1 LILKISGVW
10 GICLKSYEKEAF
22 LKSFSLLFLVQFI
35 FLSLVMWQYHKSV
48 DHKYDMK
55 IMHEMTQCSYT
66 LDCPKYE
73 MDFVHDLK
81 GQELNRLYGG
91 SEYYMLFTIPTSNSD
106 YLKFSLSKEK
116 YEKEHEKIVY
126 DNLVTYFLFLMITLL
141 ISGLFARFSLRPL
154 NEALR
159 LNDEFVKD
167 MLHDFN
173 TPLSSL
179 KINFKILQKK
189 FGEDDAINRSEEAMQ
204 TIASLQ
210 SNLSYFLSHSPLSQ
224 ERVDLEEMVVARVK
238 SYKSVFP
245 DIDFLVDIPKRHL
258 EINRESFL
266 RVIDNLLS
274 NACKYN
280 VKDGNVYIFFK
291 EDTLVIEDSGIGIK
305 EPQKIFDRFYRE
317 TSRGMGIGLHV
328 VKKLCDELDIQIE
341 VESKLK
347 KGTKFLINLEKVML
361 S

>member
-1 LILKISGVW
+1 MLGLW

-22 LKSFSLLFLVQFI
+22 FKSFSLLFLVQFI
-35 FLSLVMWQYHKSV
+35 FLTLVMWQYHKSA

-55 IMHEMTQCSYT
+55 LMHEMRQCSYT

-81 GQELNRLYGG
+81 SKELNRFYGG

-116 YEKEHEKIVY
+116 YETEHRKIVH
-126 DNLVTYFLFLMITLL
+126 DNLVTYLFFLMIIVL

-154 NEALR
+154 NDALR

-189 FGEDDAINRSEEAMQ
+189 FGEDDAINRSEEAMRS
-204 TIASLQ
+204 IADLQ
-210 SNLSYFLSHSPLSQ
+210 SNLSYFLSHSPLSK
-224 ERVDLEEMVVARVK
+224 EKLDLETTIVERVK
-238 SYKSVFP
+238 SYEQVFP
-245 DIDFLVDIPKRHL
+245 DIDFLVDMPKVYL

-266 RVIDNLLS
+266 RIVDNLLS

-280 VKDGNVYIFFK
+280 VKNGNVHIFIQK
-291 EDTLVIEDSGIGIK
+291 DILVIEDSGIGIK
-305 EPQKIFDRFYRE
+305 EPQKIFDRFYKE

-328 VKKLCDELDIQIE
+328 VKKLCDDLNILIE
-341 VESKLK
+341 VESVLK
-347 KGTKFLINLEKVML
+347 QGTKFLINLEKVML
-361 S
+361 R

>member
-1 LILKISGVW
+1 MNG
-10 GICLKSYEKEAF
+10 
-22 LKSFSLLFLVQFI
+22 
-35 FLSLVMWQYHKSV
+35 
-48 DHKYDMK
+48 
-55 IMHEMTQCSYT
+55 MTMF
-66 LDCPKYE
+66 DCPKYE
-73 MDFVHDLK
+73 MDFEHELK
-81 GQELNRLYGG
+81 GRELNHLYGR

-116 YEKEHEKIVY
+116 YEKEHEKIVH
-126 DNLVTYFLFLMITLL
+126 DNLVTYLLFLMIIVL
-141 ISGLFARFSLRPL
+141 ISGVFARFSLRPL
-154 NEALR
+154 NDALR

-189 FGEDDAINRSEEAMQ
+189 FGKDDAINRSEEAMR
-204 TIASLQ
+204 TIADLQ

-224 ERVDLEEMVVARVK
+224 EKLDLEEMLVTRVK
-238 SYKSVFP
+238 SYEHLFP
-245 DIDFLVDIPKRHL
+245 DIDFLVDIPKVYL

-266 RVIDNLLS
+266 RVVNNLLS

-280 VKDGNVYIFFK
+280 VKNGNVHLFFK

-305 EPQKIFDRFYRE
+305 EPQKIFNRFYRE

-328 VKKLCDELDIQIE
+328 VKKLCDDLDICQVSPRCSSFCKAIA
-341 VESKLK
+341 
-347 KGTKFLINLEKVML
+347 
-361 S
+361 